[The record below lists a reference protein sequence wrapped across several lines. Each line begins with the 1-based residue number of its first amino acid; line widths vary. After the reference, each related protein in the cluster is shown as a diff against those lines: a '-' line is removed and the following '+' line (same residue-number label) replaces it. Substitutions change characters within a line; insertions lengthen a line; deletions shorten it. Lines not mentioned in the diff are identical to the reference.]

1 MRVLITISTI
11 VLSFLF
17 IACTGGNSKKEKKES
32 HKPYITDNTKASVQK
47 IYKVNNDSI
56 IIKNLLENGVVENHK
71 LFAINVLHDF
81 YKNRDYQVAWMR
93 KNNIDQALQAIS
105 DMHYDGLNPEDYHYS
120 LLRDKAKQFSQTK
133 TINSSEFA
141 KFDILLSDAV
151 ITANMH
157 LISGKVDPESLKRK
171 WHVNE
176 KNHKGRYA
184 GEAKALEKALVQE
197 NIVEEFNSLKPKH
210 FMYTGLKKA
219 LTEYREYKDKG
230 GWNPIN
236 LGETLKLND
245 KSIRVK
251 QLRSRLLATNDM
263 DKYKGA
269 NDSVYD
275 AALFEQVKRAQK
287 KYGIHPDGNV
297 GKETLKELNV
307 SVEHRIEQ
315 IKANL
320 ERARWILYD
329 LKDKYIAVNIAAFEL
344 YFIDDNKEILKS
356 RVIVG
361 KDHTKTT
368 IFKGTMKYI
377 VINPTWNVP
386 RSLYDGYIN
395 KLKHNPG
402 YFSKKN
408 MEVVTTSGKPVAIA
422 GKDWNNYTL
431 HNFPYM
437 FRQKSGPSNALG
449 YIKCMF
455 PNKYSIYIHD
465 TPSRSLF
472 DKDKRTFSHGCIRTK
487 KIRNVAEL
495 LLQPN
500 HDGWNQEKISKIIK
514 GGKTT
519 TVSLKEHIPV
529 LIIYWTSGVDL
540 DNNFYFKPDIYQR
553 DGELIKALNKNFE
566 K

>member
-32 HKPYITDNTKASVQK
+32 HKPYIIDNTKASVQK
-47 IYKVNNDSI
+47 VYKINNDSI
-56 IIKNLLENGVVENHK
+56 IIKNLLENGVIENHK

-81 YKNRDYQVAWMR
+81 YRNRGYQVTWIR

-105 DMHYDGLNPEDYHYS
+105 DMYYDGLDPEDYHYS

-184 GEAKALEKALVQE
+184 GEAKALEKAIEQG

-236 LGETLKLND
+236 SGETLKLND

-251 QLRSRLLATNDM
+251 QLRSRLLATNVL
-263 DKYKGA
+263 DKYEGA
-269 NDSVYD
+269 NDSIYD
-275 AALFEQVKRAQK
+275 TALFEQVKRAQK

-307 SVEHRIEQ
+307 PVEHRIEQ

-320 ERARWILYD
+320 ERARWVLYD

-368 IFKGTMKYI
+368 IFK
-377 VINPTWNVP
+377 
-386 RSLYDGYIN
+386 
-395 KLKHNPG
+395 
-402 YFSKKN
+402 
-408 MEVVTTSGKPVAIA
+408 
-422 GKDWNNYTL
+422 
-431 HNFPYM
+431 
-437 FRQKSGPSNALG
+437 
-449 YIKCMF
+449 
-455 PNKYSIYIHD
+455 
-465 TPSRSLF
+465 
-472 DKDKRTFSHGCIRTK
+472 
-487 KIRNVAEL
+487 
-495 LLQPN
+495 
-500 HDGWNQEKISKIIK
+500 
-514 GGKTT
+514 
-519 TVSLKEHIPV
+519 
-529 LIIYWTSGVDL
+529 
-540 DNNFYFKPDIYQR
+540 
-553 DGELIKALNKNFE
+553 
-566 K
+566 